1 MVPGQLENILISIS
15 FINQQIDSEK
25 KIQYWRDF
33 FKQQNYVVVSAED
46 PRPHYQFQIGEHIQL
61 TDLQNRKLQLDFANN
76 HLDYKRN
83 HRGKSELIAKALGI
97 QKTGMTVL
105 DLSFGL
111 GIDAIFLSQL
121 GCKVTAVERHP
132 LLFALIQESLWQANI
147 PIDVRFGDSS
157 EYLQE
162 LLEQEICDLFDVIYF
177 DPMYPEKKKSALPRK
192 EMVFFRDL
200 VGFDLDA
207 DLVLEKALLIPNQR
221 IVVKRP
227 LKAPSLN
234 GQVIHQFIGKTVR
247 YDLYK
252 GKIC

>member
-1 MVPGQLENILISIS
+1 MENILISIS
-15 FINQQIDSEK
+15 FIGHDLKANEY
-25 KIQYWRDF
+25 IQLWQDF
-33 FKQQNYVVVSAED
+33 FSQQNYQIVSAED
-46 PRPHYQFQIGEHIQL
+46 PRPHYQFLIGDTVQL
-61 TDLQNRKLQLDFANN
+61 IDMQNRMLQLDFAHN

-97 QKTGMTVL
+97 QKSGMKVL

-121 GCKVTAVERHP
+121 GCHVTAVERHP
-132 LLFALIQESLWQANI
+132 LLFALIRESLKKSQIN
-147 PIDVRFGDSS
+147 IDVRFGDSGAFVQNIS
-157 EYLQE
+157 AAEK
-162 LLEQEICDLFDVIYF
+162 FDVVYF

-200 VGFDLDA
+200 VGADLDA
-207 DLVLEKALLIPNQR
+207 DQVLQKVLMIPNQR

-227 LKAPSLN
+227 LKAPSLQ
-234 GQVIHQFIGKTVR
+234 GQVIHQFVGKTVR